1 MALDYH
7 DIETGSVPMRFL
19 IGADGK
25 LGNMRGHRAI
35 GHLEHDILS
44 SRAALF
50 PIFQFEVTGISNE
63 ISIPNTAWMSFA
75 LATEIFRIAVETIHK
90 VAGRIEDKV
99 FVMKKVEG
107 DGHAVDREKPRRL
120 IALPIEVLV
129 PGIKRQGEKAA
140 LLPFKRLLGSFVIPN
155 GRCTTTFENIKHVFV
170 QMPLRVQALSSG
182 NFQNIGSGG
191 SFRAFHVD
199 EGAVATG
206 SVPW

>member
-120 IALPIEVLV
+120 VALPIEVLV
-129 PGIKRQGEKAA
+129 PGIERQCEKATF
-140 LLPFKRLLGSFVIPN
+140 LPFEGLLGAFIIPN
-155 GRCTTTFENIKHVFV
+155 RGCAPALENIEHVFIE
-170 QMPLRVQALSSG
+170 MPLRIETLSRG
-182 NFQNIGSGG
+182 NFQNIGAGC

-199 EGAVATG
+199 EGATAAG
-206 SVPW
+206 